1 MLKSQYNELHS
12 IFLSS
17 CWWESSVHHIRKLFN
32 RLLAHYIFTSQAYN
46 PHFSLYW
53 SLKWNLSQLIVYIF
67 SLHCKQIYIFSG
79 NFLLM
84 VEVLF
89 YICDLRKTWS
99 CPDHQLQIKLLYTE
113 LIHVYW
119 QKVLSDKGLHWFRKY
134 LYTKTTALTNTL
146 VMILLSLHKQ
156 QNVEQNNKLFAFD
169 MYG

>member
-1 MLKSQYNELHS
+1 MSRVLLWVSFFTFSNSCNCLILIGSLCCTVKLERKEALFYVEKSIQWTTFNFS
-12 IFLSS
+12 FSW
-17 CWWESSVHHIRKLFN
+17 WWESSVHHIRKLFN

-84 VEVLF
+84 AEVVQF

-99 CPDHQLQIKLLYTE
+99 CPDHQLQIKLWYIDLV
-113 LIHVYW
+113 HVY
-119 QKVLSDKGLHWFRKY
+119 
-134 LYTKTTALTNTL
+134 
-146 VMILLSLHKQ
+146 
-156 QNVEQNNKLFAFD
+156 
-169 MYG
+169 